1 MSAMTFRHIVNKN
14 LRYNFRRFI
23 SYVFVNSFVVAVLF
37 MYGSLLFNEILAQDD
52 AMKVASDYIKI
63 AAYAIILFSIAF
75 VSYTGIYFV
84 KSRGRE
90 FGVYLTLGMTT
101 RDLIRMIVFESL
113 VIVTGSIVCGIAA
126 GLLLSKLFY
135 LILGRVLGLATDI
148 YFISYKTFVLSLGV
162 FLFVFLCN
170 LLFTSV
176 FIRKLSIVQI
186 TKAASTKGLS
196 KSRPILG
203 GIAVV
208 VFIVSM
214 WLFYGGITGKAYVDD
229 LLGENK
235 SALLPLVV
243 IVILVSLYFAIASCI
258 DAVRALVSRFPALYN
273 RHILIMSSLSHRF
286 FTYKV
291 SLYMVSMLVAL
302 SLFFM
307 GFGLS
312 LYSYTKKTINEFEP
326 YDYMIET
333 SDTIN
338 TVSPNEVK
346 GIVEANGG
354 TLKSFSELEYIW
366 NESYRDYAGGSFSH
380 DYRASIIV
388 SETNF
393 NKHMGLSIDV
403 APDELLLVHNMK
415 GDEEAAINYDT
426 TLTVEPWTAGNDRA
440 QAFANHPVNKSRFLA
455 SLGDVSTL
463 QYEQAKIR
471 SMYAAFINSYGDVEF
486 ASVIANVVDDAVY
499 AQLKDQAHIRSYMF
513 DLASGDGDRIY
524 AALLDT
530 LRQVNH
536 ADSSLWQSSDTK
548 FGTPKDTAAFMRPIY
563 KEERYEIAMRISG
576 FMLFSFA
583 FLGMLF
589 LLASLVVLYYKLVT
603 DMDEEKER
611 VALLKKIGL
620 TVREC
625 KSYLQSHL
633 AILFFAPMLIG
644 GIPALI
650 LLHASVGFTVYA
662 GYLMLQVFGLY
673 AIFML
678 LNGLFYMSLRT
689 KFLKGTGLLS

>member
-1 MSAMTFRHIVNKN
+1 MTFRHIVNKN

-52 AMKVASDYIKI
+52 AMKIASDYIAI
-63 AAYAIILFSIAF
+63 AAYAIILFSIVF
-75 VSYTGIYFV
+75 VSYTGVYFV
-84 KSRGRE
+84 KSRGKE

-113 VIVTGSIVCGIAA
+113 VIVTGSVLCGIAA

-135 LILGRVLGLATDI
+135 LLLGRVLNLSTDI

-176 FIRKLSIVQI
+176 FIRRLSIVQI
-186 TKAASTKGLS
+186 TKAATTKGQS
-196 KSRPILG
+196 KSRPVLG
-203 GIAVV
+203 GISTV

-214 WLFYGGITGKAYVDD
+214 WLFYAGITGDKFVNN
-229 LLGENK
+229 LLGQNK

-258 DAVRALVSRFPALYN
+258 DAVRAVCSRFPAFYN
-273 RHILIMSSLSHRF
+273 RHILILSSLSHRF

-291 SLYMVSMLVAL
+291 SLYMVSMLIAL

-312 LYSYTKKTINEFEP
+312 LYSYTKKTISEFEP

-333 SDTIN
+333 TGSIN
-338 TVSPNEVK
+338 AISPDEVK
-346 GIVEANGG
+346 QVIEANGG
-354 TLKSFSELEYIW
+354 TVGAFSELEYIW
-366 NESYRDYAGGSFSH
+366 SESYRDIAGGSFTH
-380 DYRASIIV
+380 DYKGSLIV
-388 SETNF
+388 SESNY
-393 NKHMGLSIDV
+393 NKHMGTSIDV
-403 APDELLLVHNMK
+403 APDELLIVQNMK
-415 GDEEAAINYDT
+415 GDEAAAIDYDT
-426 TLTVEPWTAGNDRA
+426 TITVEPWREGDARA
-440 QAFANHPVNKSRFLA
+440 QAFSRHPMNKDRFVQ
-455 SLGDVSTL
+455 SVGGGTPIL
-463 QYEQAKIR
+463 QYEQAKTS

-486 ASVIANVVDDAVY
+486 ASVIANVIDDSVY
-499 AQLKDQAHIRSYMF
+499 SKLEDQIHNTAYLF
-513 DLASGDGDRIY
+513 NLASGDGDQIY

-530 LRQVNH
+530 LRKVNH
-536 ADSSLWQSSDTK
+536 ADNSLWASAESK
-548 FGTPKDTAAFMRPIY
+548 FGTPKDTAEFLRPIY
-563 KEERYEIAMRISG
+563 KAERYEIAMRISG

-583 FLGMLF
+583 FLGVLF
-589 LLASLVVLYYKLVT
+589 LLASLVVLYYKLMT

-611 VALLKKIGL
+611 MILLKKIGL
-620 TVREC
+620 TMAEC

-662 GYLMLQVFGLY
+662 GYLMLQVLGLY
-673 AIFML
+673 VLFVVM
-678 LNGLFYMSLRT
+678 NGLLYVSLRK
-689 KFLKGTGLLS
+689 KFFRGVGLLSE